1 MGSSVANDEN
11 GVSKTLPWWLT
22 GVLVAGIAGFISLA
36 VLISRHPAVSSLD
49 YHLLTD
55 VTDQRTPWLTV
66 VARIVTSLGTAVV
79 LYPLLAA
86 AGGLHWWR
94 RGRAWPG
101 IAALCWLWL
110 GQAARLSINQQI
122 ARPRPP
128 QALRLVAAGGYA
140 FPSGHTTSATIG
152 YGLLAVLVIG
162 MLPVGRRWLRAFP
175 TVIAVCAAVAVGFSR
190 VYLGVHWP
198 SDVAGGWVL
207 GVAWLALGG
216 LAVALI
222 PRRGSPL
229 ADLLSGA
236 AANRA
241 TCESARSDANAP
253 GREE

>member
-1 MGSSVANDEN
+1 MGGSVANDEN
-11 GVSKTLPWWLT
+11 AVSVTLPWRLL

-36 VLISRHPAVSSLD
+36 VLISRHPTATSFD
-49 YHLLTD
+49 YRFLTD

-66 VARIVTSLGTAVV
+66 VARGVTSLGTAVV

-110 GQAARLSINQQI
+110 GQAARLSISQQI

-128 QALRLVAAGGYA
+128 QALRLVAAGGYS

-152 YGLLAVLVIG
+152 YGLLAVLVIR
-162 MLPVGRRWLRAFP
+162 MLPVGRRWLWVLPA
-175 TVIAVCAAVAVGFSR
+175 VIAVCAAVAVGFSR
-190 VYLGVHWP
+190 MYLGVHWP
-198 SDVAGGWVL
+198 SDVAAGWAL

-216 LAVALI
+216 LAAALI
-222 PRRGSPL
+222 PRRGSPM
-229 ADLLSGA
+229 AAPSSGA
-236 AANRA
+236 AANPA
-241 TCESARSDANAP
+241 TSE
-253 GREE
+253 